1 MKNSKLFTSLAVV
14 GCLALA
20 SQAHADTY
28 LSIGSNPVGNT
39 AYQWAA
45 GISDVVNKNV
55 SGVQAA
61 AEGTKGYVAN
71 VQLMLDGKVEAG
83 FSNTKLAYEAHH
95 AEGDYAGQK
104 PGQIMGW
111 MSIKPIIMHVIVMD
125 NSDIKSIAD
134 LKGKRVGMGQP
145 GGTSMLDADFLMRT
159 NGLEPGKDFKDFRV
173 KLPAMV
179 NMLGDGQLDALI
191 WNGSPPM
198 PPVIKLKSQ
207 HKVRIL
213 DIPREISAKI
223 RASSAAYTKGD
234 LPANTYADQPKD
246 VMSYRLGN
254 VLLIKSDVPEEIV
267 YQSTKAVME
276 NLDFMGKVHPA
287 WKKVSKEGI
296 INGFTIPLHPGA
308 LRYYREA
315 GVPGIDEFAKS
326 VGNYTASH
334 TPYWACGTFLFVR

>member
-1 MKNSKLFTSLAVV
+1 LDRVLAYEMEKIMKNSKLFTSLAVV
-14 GCLALA
+14 GGLALG
-20 SQAHADTY
+20 SQAYADTY

-125 NSDIKSIAD
+125 DSDIKSIAD

-326 VGNYTASH
+326 VGN
-334 TPYWACGTFLFVR
+334 

>member
-1 MKNSKLFTSLAVV
+1 LDRVLAYEMEKIMKNSKLFTSLAVI
-14 GCLALA
+14 GGLALA

-125 NSDIKSIAD
+125 DSDIKSIAD
-134 LKGKRVGMGQP
+134 LKGRRVGMGQP

-326 VGNYTASH
+326 VGN
-334 TPYWACGTFLFVR
+334 

>member
-1 MKNSKLFTSLAVV
+1 LDRVLAYEMEKIMKNLKLFTSLAVV
-14 GCLALA
+14 GGLALG
-20 SQAHADTY
+20 SQAYADTY

-326 VGNYTASH
+326 VGN
-334 TPYWACGTFLFVR
+334 

>member
-1 MKNSKLFTSLAVV
+1 LDRVLAYEMEKIMKNSKLFTSLAVV
-14 GCLALA
+14 GGLALG
-20 SQAHADTY
+20 SQAYADTY

-104 PGQIMGW
+104 SGQIMGW

-246 VMSYRLGN
+246 VKSYRLGN

-326 VGNYTASH
+326 VGN
-334 TPYWACGTFLFVR
+334 